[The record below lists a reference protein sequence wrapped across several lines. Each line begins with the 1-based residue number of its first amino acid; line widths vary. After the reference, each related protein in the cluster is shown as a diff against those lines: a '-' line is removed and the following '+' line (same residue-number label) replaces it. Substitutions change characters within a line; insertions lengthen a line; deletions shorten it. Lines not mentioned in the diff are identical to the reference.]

1 MQFLKDLSKQII
13 LTLKSRDVII
23 LLLLGPMVLTIL
35 FGGIY
40 VSNYLDRIPIA
51 ILDEDNSKLSRMV
64 DTQFQESDRFTVKY
78 FAESKEQLQQLID
91 TRKVYMGVYIPAN
104 FSSDVSKYNSP
115 NVSLFVDGT
124 NLIIGNNAYAAATS
138 IIQTVSTMAEV
149 QVLQGKDAALPVAK
163 DMALLFNFNDRT
175 LYDPRMTYMNYLL
188 LGYIAVFLQQVLLSG
203 VGISIIKEGNE
214 IAKHSTVR
222 SIILKILA
230 CTFFALISVTMAV
243 IIATVFYHVPIR
255 GNYGIA
261 LLFGLLY
268 AFAISCP
275 SIIISSIVQDKLK
288 LSQISYML
296 SIPTFVT
303 CGYVWPIDQAPKAL
317 TFIIRM
323 LWPLINFARPFDEL
337 LFKGVFPGNSM
348 LGLLIYIAVWFPI
361 SIMFFKFRYR
371 VNIEE
376 ADEEAVDIDT
386 EPSDNSIITTK

>member
-1 MQFLKDLSKQII
+1 MRFLKDLCKQII

-40 VSNYLDRIPIA
+40 VSNYLDNIPIA
-51 ILDEDNSKLSRMV
+51 ILDEDNSSTSRMI
-64 DTQFQESDRFTVKY
+64 DTQFEQSDRFVVKY
-78 FAESKEQLQQLID
+78 YADSKEQLQQLID
-91 TRKVYMGVYIPAN
+91 SRKVYMGVYIPIN
-104 FSSDVSKYNSP
+104 FSSDILKYKSP

-124 NLIIGNNAYAAATS
+124 NLVVGNNAYAAATT

-149 QVLQGKDAALPVAK
+149 KVLEGKDALLPVAK
-163 DMALLFNFNDRT
+163 NTALLFNFNDRT

-203 VGISIIKEGNE
+203 VGISIIKEGNQ
-214 IAKHSTVR
+214 IAKQSTVR

-230 CTFFALISVTMAV
+230 CSFFALLSVTIAV
-243 IIATVFYHVPIR
+243 GIARFFYHVPIN

-261 LLFGLLY
+261 LLFGLIY

-317 TFIIRM
+317 TFIIR
-323 LWPLINFARPFDEL
+323 LFWPLINFARPFDEL
-337 LFKGVFPGNSM
+337 LFKGVFPGKAI

-361 SIMFFKFRYR
+361 SILFFKFRYR

-376 ADEEAVDIDT
+376 LDEEAVDIDDAT
-386 EPSDNSIITTK
+386 SSDTVMTTK